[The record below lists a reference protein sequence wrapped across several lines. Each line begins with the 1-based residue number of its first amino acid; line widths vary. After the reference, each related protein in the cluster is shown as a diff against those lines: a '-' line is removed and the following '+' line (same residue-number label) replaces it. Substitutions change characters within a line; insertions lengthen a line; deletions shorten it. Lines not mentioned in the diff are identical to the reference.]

1 MKKNEKEMGKMK
13 KQIKNILWA
22 TDFSSESLTA
32 LNYAGF
38 LADKFGASIMALHVV
53 PDFAPALYETRGV
66 LVAELMEKQEESKIK
81 AGKKLEKIQSQ
92 AGIKFSRMLVETGSP
107 GKKIAEIAEK
117 EKCQLIAIG
126 RKGLSALEKILLGSV
141 ASRVLRHSRVP
152 VLVTPRMRKTPEI
165 KNILVPTD
173 FSGKEEKER
182 DYAWMMASALQADLT
197 LIYVLELYDFKFS
210 PEEIKKMMDQAL
222 ERLKKRKKRQQEFQ
236 VKEVVVRDLNAAA
249 GIVAYAAKNKMDLIL
264 MSTCVSPIERFF
276 LGSTTEKV
284 ISYAT
289 VPVLALPSVYCEK

>member
-1 MKKNEKEMGKMK
+1 MKN
-13 KQIKNILWA
+13 QIKNILWA
-22 TDFSSESLTA
+22 TDFSGESLTA
-32 LNYAGF
+32 LSYAKY
-38 LADKFGASIMALHVV
+38 LADKFNASITALHVV

-66 LVAELMEKQEESKIK
+66 LVAELVEKQEESKIK
-81 AGKKLEKIQSQ
+81 AGKKLEKIQEK
-92 AGIKFSRMLVETGSP
+92 AGLSFAKILVETGSP
-107 GKKIAEIAEK
+107 GKKVAEMAEK

-126 RKGLSALEKILLGSV
+126 RKGMSALEKILLGSV
-141 ASRVLRHSRVP
+141 ASRILRHSKVP
-152 VLVTPRMRKTPEI
+152 VLVTPRMRKSPEI

-173 FSGKEEKER
+173 FSGREEKER
-182 DYAWMMASALQADLT
+182 DYAWMMASALQANLT
-197 LIYVLELYDFKFS
+197 LIYILELYDFKFS
-210 PEEIKKMMDQAL
+210 PDEIKKMMDQAL
-222 ERLKKRKKRQQEFQ
+222 ERLKNRKKRRQEFE

-249 GIVAYAAKNKMDLIL
+249 GIVTYAARHKMDLIL